1 MFNNNNKLVMK
12 VNFNKP
18 LKTFKGNDMEDEF
31 GKVQTIKD
39 IVCARLYSSGEDMSE
54 DEKYEC
60 YKLMTRISAA
70 DGDMDISDKE
80 SLLIKKCCNKTLTA
94 GAFGQIF
101 DLLNV

>member
-1 MFNNNNKLVMK
+1 MK
-12 VNFNKP
+12 
-18 LKTFKGNDMEDEF
+18 DEF
-31 GKVQTIKD
+31 GKVQIIKD
-39 IVCARLYSSGEDMSE
+39 IVCARLYSSGDEMNE
-54 DEKYEC
+54 DEKYES
-60 YKLMTRISAA
+60 YKLMTRINAA

>member
-1 MFNNNNKLVMK
+1 MK

-18 LKTFKGNDMEDEF
+18 LKTFRGEDMKDEF
-31 GKVQTIKD
+31 GKVQVIKD
-39 IVCARLYSSGEDMSE
+39 IVCARLYSSGDEMNE
-54 DEKYEC
+54 DEKYES
-60 YKLMTRISAA
+60 YKQMTRINAA

-80 SLLIKKCCNKTLTA
+80 SILIKKCCNRTLTA

>member
-1 MFNNNNKLVMK
+1 MK

-18 LKTFKGNDMEDEF
+18 LKTFKGEDMKDEV
-31 GKVQTIKD
+31 GKVQIIKD
-39 IVCARLYSSGEDMSE
+39 IVCARLYSSGDEMNE
-54 DEKYEC
+54 DEKYES
-60 YKLMTRISAA
+60 YKLMTRINAA

>member
-1 MFNNNNKLVMK
+1 MK

-18 LKTFKGNDMEDEF
+18 LKTFKGEDMKDGF
-31 GKVQTIKD
+31 GKVQIIKD
-39 IVCARLYSSGEDMSE
+39 IVCARLYSSGDEMNE
-54 DEKYEC
+54 DEKYES
-60 YKLMTRISAA
+60 YKLMTRINAA

>member
-1 MFNNNNKLVMK
+1 MK

-18 LKTFKGNDMEDEF
+18 LKTFKGEDMKDEC
-31 GKVQTIKD
+31 GKVQIIKD
-39 IVCARLYSSGEDMSE
+39 IVCARLYSSGDEMNE
-54 DEKYEC
+54 DEKYES
-60 YKLMTRISAA
+60 YKLMTRINAA

>member
-1 MFNNNNKLVMK
+1 MK

-18 LKTFKGNDMEDEF
+18 LKTFRGEDMKDEV
-31 GKVQTIKD
+31 GKVQVIKD
-39 IVCARLYSSGEDMSE
+39 IVCARLYSSGDEMNE
-54 DEKYEC
+54 DEKYES
-60 YKLMTRISAA
+60 YKLMTRINAA

-80 SLLIKKCCNKTLTA
+80 SILIKKCCNRTLTA

>member
-1 MFNNNNKLVMK
+1 MK

-18 LKTFKGNDMEDEF
+18 LKSFTGKDMKDEF
-31 GKVQTIKD
+31 GKVQIIKNL
-39 IVCARLYSSGEDMSE
+39 VCARLYSFGDDMNE

-60 YKLMTRISAA
+60 YKLMTRINAA

-80 SLLIKKCCNKTLTA
+80 SLLIKRCCNKTLTA

>member
-1 MFNNNNKLVMK
+1 MK

-18 LKTFKGNDMEDEF
+18 LKTFKGEDMKGEF
-31 GKVQTIKD
+31 GKVQIIKD
-39 IVCARLYSSGEDMSE
+39 IVCARLYSSGDEMNE
-54 DEKYEC
+54 DEKYES
-60 YKLMTRISAA
+60 YKLMTRINAA

>member
-1 MFNNNNKLVMK
+1 MK

-18 LKTFKGNDMEDEF
+18 LKTFRGEDMKDEF
-31 GKVQTIKD
+31 GKVQVIKD
-39 IVCARLYSSGEDMSE
+39 IVCARLYSSGDEMNE
-54 DEKYEC
+54 DEKYES
-60 YKLMTRISAA
+60 YKLMTRIKAA

-80 SLLIKKCCNKTLTA
+80 SVLIKKCCNKTLTA

>member
-1 MFNNNNKLVMK
+1 MK

-18 LKTFKGNDMEDEF
+18 LKTVKGEDMKDEF
-31 GKVQTIKD
+31 GKVQIIKD
-39 IVCARLYSSGEDMSE
+39 IVCARLYSSGDEMNE
-54 DEKYEC
+54 DEKYES
-60 YKLMTRISAA
+60 YKLMTRINAA

-101 DLLNV
+101 ELLNV

>member
-1 MFNNNNKLVMK
+1 MK

-18 LKTFKGNDMEDEF
+18 LKTFRGEDMKDEF
-31 GKVQTIKD
+31 GKVQVIKD
-39 IVCARLYSSGEDMSE
+39 IVCARLYSSGDEMNE
-54 DEKYEC
+54 DEKYES
-60 YKLMTRISAA
+60 YKLMTRINAA

-101 DLLNV
+101 ELLNV

>member
-1 MFNNNNKLVMK
+1 MK

-18 LKTFKGNDMEDEF
+18 LKTFKGEDMKDEF
-31 GKVQTIKD
+31 GKVQIIKD
-39 IVCARLYSSGEDMSE
+39 IVCSWLYSSGDEMNE
-54 DEKYEC
+54 DEKYES
-60 YKLMTRISAA
+60 YKLMTRINAA

>member
-1 MFNNNNKLVMK
+1 MK

-18 LKTFKGNDMEDEF
+18 LKTFRGEDMKDEF
-31 GKVQTIKD
+31 GKVQIIKD
-39 IVCARLYSSGEDMSE
+39 IVCARLYSSGDEMNE
-54 DEKYEC
+54 DEKYES
-60 YKLMTRISAA
+60 YKLMTRINAA

-101 DLLNV
+101 ELLNV

>member
-1 MFNNNNKLVMK
+1 MK

-18 LKTFKGNDMEDEF
+18 LKTFRGEDMKDEL
-31 GKVQTIKD
+31 GKVQIIKD
-39 IVCARLYSSGEDMSE
+39 IVCARLYSSGDEMNE
-54 DEKYEC
+54 DEKYES
-60 YKLMTRISAA
+60 YKLMTRINAA

-80 SLLIKKCCNKTLTA
+80 SVLIKKCCNKTLTA

>member
-1 MFNNNNKLVMK
+1 MK

-18 LKTFKGNDMEDEF
+18 LKTFRGGDMKDEF
-31 GKVQTIKD
+31 GKVQIIKD
-39 IVCARLYSSGEDMSE
+39 IVCARLYSSGDEMNE
-54 DEKYEC
+54 DEKYES
-60 YKLMTRISAA
+60 YKLMTRINAA

-80 SLLIKKCCNKTLTA
+80 SVLIKKCCNKTLTA